1 MGDKAPKDK
10 NKKQKQKTT
19 PPAKG
24 VFLRQ
29 AGRQKMSRGGR
40 IAPA

>member
-19 PPAKG
+19 TPPAKG
-24 VFLRQ
+24 
-29 AGRQKMSRGGR
+29 A
-40 IAPA
+40 APAAKADKK